1 MGPEDRAMV
10 GRWLNHASAQART
23 VERHL
28 AAERA
33 AAVLASPELRERVR
47 QAVLHPE
54 REGVEKT

>member
-33 AAVLASPELRERVR
+33 AAALTSPELRERVR
-47 QAVLHPE
+47 QAVLHPD
-54 REGVEKT
+54 RES